1 MLYNDICEDNFPLG
15 FLINKGTPVNP
26 IEDLNNKNFVVHAR
40 QMAFMQKEVIGYEG
54 KEGNS
59 WRITSDEGKHL
70 LGTDYAPFP
79 LGFFNASI
87 HGDVVG
93 RIFYFAKKQSV
104 NIETVLCE
112 VKNFYYLTGSFVKGD
127 GMGHA
132 QPSIIDLNIKSNA
145 DKKDINKIIEQ
156 ALNTSPVIAALK
168 NPLKNTFS
176 LTSNGR
182 KKELETIQQ
191 STVSNVDDPFNIYKS
206 KPIPN
211 IEHKYSDKIIY
222 KTGKVSDGNVELA
235 PNGTSTKIIRIVTG
249 SSLTKKDSKVVEV
262 DTVLGIPGMTHFAIS
277 MDLFGEFAPS
287 PINIMGAAI
296 SFCYLT
302 QTHRYIHNK
311 KFEIEGL
318 RMSQF
323 MSFKQNSNDNTITM
337 NPLDTHLFMN
347 GTAPEE
353 QNEILINLSEKTCY
367 LHATLSN
374 TLEPSVN
381 ISIS

>member
-1 MLYNDICEDNFPLG
+1 MIYNDICEDNFPLG
-15 FLINKGTPVNP
+15 FLIKKGTPVNP

-191 STVSNVDDPFNIYKS
+191 STVSNVDDPFNIYKT

-222 KTGKVSDGNVELA
+222 KTGKVSDGKVELA

-249 SSLTKKDSKVVEV
+249 SSLTKKDSKVIEV

-323 MSFKQNSNDNTITM
+323 MSFKQNSDDNTITM

-347 GTAPEE
+347 GTAPEV

-374 TLEPSVN
+374 ALEPSVN

>member
-1 MLYNDICEDNFPLG
+1 MIYSDICENNYPLG
-15 FLINKGTPVNP
+15 FLIDKGLPVNP
-26 IEDLNNKNFVVHAR
+26 IDDLNDKSFIIHAR
-40 QMAFMQKEVIGYEG
+40 QMASMQKEVIGYES
-54 KEGNS
+54 KDGNS

-87 HGDVVG
+87 HGDIVG
-93 RIFYFAKKQSV
+93 RIFYFASQNSV
-104 NIETVLCE
+104 DIEEVSCE

-127 GMGHA
+127 GIGHA
-132 QPSIIDLNIKSNA
+132 QPSEINLNISSNA
-145 DKKDINKIIEQ
+145 EKEAINEIINL
-156 ALNTSPVIAALK
+156 ALKTSPVISALK

-176 LTSNGR
+176 LTANGR
-182 KKELETIQQ
+182 KKQLQTIRQ
-191 STVSNVDDPFNIYKS
+191 SDVSDVNDPFNIYKS
-206 KPIPN
+206 NPIPN
-211 IEHKYSDKIIY
+211 KKHKYSDKIIY
-222 KTGKVSDGNVELA
+222 KTGKISDGKVELA
-235 PNGTSTKIIRIVTG
+235 PNGTTTKIIRIVTG
-249 SSLTKKDSKVVEV
+249 SSITKKNSKVVEV

-277 MDLFGEFAPS
+277 MDLFGEYAPS

-323 MSFKQNSNDNTITM
+323 MSFKQNSDDNTITM

-374 TLEPSVN
+374 ALEPSVN

>member
-145 DKKDINKIIEQ
+145 DKKDINKIIQQ

-191 STVSNVDDPFNIYKS
+191 SAVSDVDDPFNIYKS

-211 IEHKYSDKIIY
+211 LEYKYSDKIIY
-222 KTGKVSDGNVELA
+222 KTGKVSDGKVELA

-323 MSFKQNSNDNTITM
+323 MSFKQNSDDNTITM

-374 TLEPSVN
+374 ALEPSVN
-381 ISIS
+381 VSIS

>member
-1 MLYNDICEDNFPLG
+1 MIYSDICENNYPLG
-15 FLINKGTPVNP
+15 FLIDKGIAVNP
-26 IEDLNNKNFVVHAR
+26 IDDLNDKSFIIHAR
-40 QMAFMQKEVIGYEG
+40 QMASMQKEVIGYES
-54 KEGNS
+54 KDGNS

-87 HGDVVG
+87 HGDIVG
-93 RIFYFAKKQSV
+93 RIFYFASQNSV
-104 NIETVLCE
+104 DIEEVSCE

-127 GMGHA
+127 GIGHA
-132 QPSIIDLNIKSNA
+132 QPSEINLNISSNA
-145 DKKDINKIIEQ
+145 EKEAINEIINL
-156 ALNTSPVIAALK
+156 ALKTSPVISALK

-176 LTSNGR
+176 LTANGR
-182 KKELETIQQ
+182 KKQLQTIRQ
-191 STVSNVDDPFNIYKS
+191 SDVSDVNDPFNIYKS
-206 KPIPN
+206 NPIPN
-211 IEHKYSDKIIY
+211 KKHKYSDKIIY
-222 KTGKVSDGNVELA
+222 KTGKISDGKVELA
-235 PNGTSTKIIRIVTG
+235 PNGTTTKIIRIVTG
-249 SSLTKKDSKVVEV
+249 SSITKKNSKVVEV

-277 MDLFGEFAPS
+277 MDLFGEYAPS

-323 MSFKQNSNDNTITM
+323 MSFKQNSDDNTITM

-374 TLEPSVN
+374 ALEPSVN

>member
-26 IEDLNNKNFVVHAR
+26 IDDLNDKCFIIHAR
-40 QMAFMQKEVIGYEG
+40 QMASMQKEVIGYES
-54 KEGNS
+54 KNGNS

-93 RIFYFAKKQSV
+93 RIFYFASQKSV
-104 NIETVLCE
+104 DIEEVSCE

-127 GMGHA
+127 GIGHA
-132 QPSIIDLNIKSNA
+132 QPSEINLKIRSNA
-145 DKKDINKIIEQ
+145 AKKAINEIINL
-156 ALNTSPVIAALK
+156 ALKSSPVISALK

-176 LTSNGR
+176 LTANGR
-182 KKELETIQQ
+182 KKQLQTIRQ
-191 STVSNVDDPFNIYKS
+191 SDVSDVNDPFNIYKS
-206 KPIPN
+206 NPIPN
-211 IEHKYSDKIIY
+211 KEHKYSDKIIY
-222 KTGKVSDGNVELA
+222 KTGKISDGKVELA
-235 PNGTSTKIIRIVTG
+235 PSGTTTKIIRIVTG
-249 SSLTKKDSKVVEV
+249 SSITKKNSKVVEV

-277 MDLFGEFAPS
+277 TDIFGEYAPS

-323 MSFKQNSNDNTITM
+323 MSFKQNSDDNTITM

>member
-1 MLYNDICEDNFPLG
+1 MIYSDICENNYPLG
-15 FLINKGTPVNP
+15 FLIDKGILVNP
-26 IEDLNNKNFVVHAR
+26 IDDLNDKSFIIHAR
-40 QMAFMQKEVIGYEG
+40 QMASMQKEVIGYES
-54 KEGNS
+54 KDGNS

-87 HGDVVG
+87 HGDIVG
-93 RIFYFAKKQSV
+93 RIFYFASQNSV
-104 NIETVLCE
+104 DIEEVSCE

-127 GMGHA
+127 GIGHA
-132 QPSIIDLNIKSNA
+132 QPSEINLNISSNA
-145 DKKDINKIIEQ
+145 EKEAINEIINL
-156 ALNTSPVIAALK
+156 ALKTSPVISALK

-176 LTSNGR
+176 LTANGR
-182 KKELETIQQ
+182 KKQLQTIRQ
-191 STVSNVDDPFNIYKS
+191 SDVSDVNDPFNIYKS
-206 KPIPN
+206 NPIPN
-211 IEHKYSDKIIY
+211 KKHKYSDKIIY
-222 KTGKVSDGNVELA
+222 KTGKISDGKVELA
-235 PNGTSTKIIRIVTG
+235 PNGTTTKIIRIVTG
-249 SSLTKKDSKVVEV
+249 SSITKKNSKVVEV

-277 MDLFGEFAPS
+277 MDLFGEYAPS

-323 MSFKQNSNDNTITM
+323 MSFKQNSGDNTITM

-374 TLEPSVN
+374 ALEPSVN

>member
-15 FLINKGTPVNP
+15 FLIKKGTPVNP

-93 RIFYFAKKQSV
+93 RIFYFAKKQSI

-132 QPSIIDLNIKSNA
+132 QPSIINLNIKSNA

-222 KTGKVSDGNVELA
+222 KTGKVSDGKVELA

-323 MSFKQNSNDNTITM
+323 MSFKQNSDDNTITM

-374 TLEPSVN
+374 ALEPSVN

>member
-40 QMAFMQKEVIGYEG
+40 QMAFMQKEVMGYEG

-93 RIFYFAKKQSV
+93 RIFYFAKKQSI

-145 DKKDINKIIEQ
+145 DKKDINKIIQQ
-156 ALNTSPVIAALK
+156 ALNTSPAIAALK

-176 LTSNGR
+176 LTSNGK
-182 KKELETIQQ
+182 KKELKTIQQ

-222 KTGKVSDGNVELA
+222 KTGKVSDGNIELA

-249 SSLTKKDSKVVEV
+249 SSLTKKDSKVIEV

-277 MDLFGEFAPS
+277 MDLFGEFSPS

-374 TLEPSVN
+374 ALEPTVN

>member
-1 MLYNDICEDNFPLG
+1 MIYNDICEDNFPLG
-15 FLINKGTPVNP
+15 FLINKGTSVNP

-323 MSFKQNSNDNTITM
+323 MSFKQNSDDNTITM

-374 TLEPSVN
+374 ALEPSVN

>member
-1 MLYNDICEDNFPLG
+1 MIYNDICEDNFPLG

-145 DKKDINKIIEQ
+145 DKKDINKIIQQ
-156 ALNTSPVIAALK
+156 ALNTSPVISALK

-222 KTGKVSDGNVELA
+222 KTGKVSDGNIELA

-249 SSLTKKDSKVVEV
+249 SSLTKKDSKVIEV

-323 MSFKQNSNDNTITM
+323 MSFKQNSDDNTITM

-374 TLEPSVN
+374 ALEPSVN